1 MHLTWLIP
9 TLSAIAFV
17 VVALGGRWLPGRGA
31 FVSIAA
37 MAAGFGLWLVA
48 LGDMLGGGRVGCL
61 LWRGMADGGRNY
73 YRLGA
78 CISTAW
84 QS

>member
-1 MHLTWLIP
+1 MHLAWLIP

-48 LGDMLGGGRVGCL
+48 LGDMLGGGASVVSYGVEWL
-61 LWRGMADGGRNY
+61 TAGGTSIGWGVHID
-73 YRLGA
+73 RL
-78 CISTAW
+78 AW
-84 QS
+84 